1 MTAETFYPTFRR
13 SILAEISFT
22 RGIGVDRASTFSH
35 NARVEGLAEVLSV
48 TKQPIIEVAE
58 GVEAG
63 GSYAIEAKICAPADK
78 YSNGFFR
85 VKISKPADL
94 AGKVPSLVN
103 HGRFTF
109 DSERE
114 LKAGDTLEISISPA

>member
-1 MTAETFYPTFRR
+1 
-13 SILAEISFT
+13 
-22 RGIGVDRASTFSH
+22 
-35 NARVEGLAEVLSV
+35 VEDLAEVLSV

-63 GSYAIEAKICAPADK
+63 GSYAIEAKICAPADR

-94 AGKVPSLVN
+94 AGKVPSLVK

>member
-1 MTAETFYPTFRR
+1 
-13 SILAEISFT
+13 
-22 RGIGVDRASTFSH
+22 
-35 NARVEGLAEVLSV
+35 VEGLAEVLSV
-48 TKQPIIEVAE
+48 TKHPIIEVAE

-63 GSYAIEAKICAPADK
+63 GSYAIDAKICAPADK
-78 YSNGFFR
+78 YSKGFFR

-94 AGKVPSLVN
+94 AGKVPSVN

-114 LKAGDTLEISISPA
+114 LKAGDILEISISPA